1 MIVRQAPPLLL
12 IHLYSETFTSILEG
26 LPFLPTDIN
35 KALGFTIPIP
45 LFIDATDQSKI
56 VIRGIDN
63 TIDITTTFE
72 QSKDSQGKNITTFKQ
87 GLASTDFSISGQYR
101 ADSIIAGVLITA
113 LKTLV
118 NRLVGLN
125 YAISFFYESNVI
137 LFGRLKS
144 FTTDAEYNTN
154 MVNFK
159 LTLSTAVESEQGG
172 DTVSKA
178 SEAPAALPPV
188 PPG

>member
-56 VIRGIDN
+56 TIQGIDN

-72 QSKDSQGKNITTFKQ
+72 QSKNAQNETVTSFKQ
-87 GLASTDFSISGQYR
+87 ALASTDFAISGKYR

-118 NRLVGLN
+118 NRLVSLN
-125 YAISFFYESNVI
+125 YAVSFFYESNVI

-159 LTLSTAVESEQGG
+159 LTLSTAVETEKSE
-172 DTVSKA
+172 DTINKA
-178 SEAPAALPPV
+178 AELPSV
-188 PPG
+188 LPG

>member
-26 LPFLPTDIN
+26 LPFLPTNIN

-56 VIRGIDN
+56 TIQGIDN

-72 QSKDSQGKNITTFKQ
+72 QSKNEQGETVTSFKQ
-87 GLASTDFSISGQYR
+87 ALASTDFAISGKYR

-118 NRLVGLN
+118 NRLVSLN
-125 YAISFFYESNVI
+125 YAVSFFYESNVI

-159 LTLSTAVESEQGG
+159 LTLSTAVET
-172 DTVSKA
+172 DKA
-178 SEAPAALPPV
+178 EDSIDKAAELPSV
-188 PPG
+188 LPG